1 MTLTN
6 KQQEGLNIAVARYKA
21 KERWTCISGYA
32 GSGKTT
38 LVRFIIDA
46 LKVNPEEDVAY
57 IAFTGKAAQVLRQKG
72 CPNAMTAHRLLY
84 YSKPTPSGRFIYTPR
99 PSIPYRIVVVD
110 EVSMLSKEL
119 WDLLLSHPVY
129 VIACGDPG
137 QLPPVSKDSCLD
149 ILNHP
154 HIFLD
159 EIMRQAQESEIIRL
173 SMDIREGRPIAFMKG
188 KEVQVIPGSEL
199 VGGMYVWAD
208 QILVAT
214 NNKRIQVNNEMRAAA
229 NRGPHPEIGDKIICN
244 RNCWDISDTDEVHA
258 LVNGTIGYI
267 TNINEIDYQYPHYQ
281 LRDPVP
287 LFQTSFKTEYDA
299 EFIDV
304 PIDQS
309 SILNNTK
316 FLTPQQEYLFFKSQQ
331 LKMEPMPIEF
341 NYGYAITCHRSQ
353 GSQWDKV
360 LVLEERFPFEAED
373 HKRWLYT
380 AVTRAADKLVLVR

>member
-1 MTLTN
+1 MILTN

-38 LVRFIIDA
+38 LVRFIINA
-46 LKVNPEEDVAY
+46 LQVNPEEDVAY

-99 PSIPYRIVVVD
+99 PSIPYKIVVVD

-119 WDLLLSHPVY
+119 WELLLSHKVY
-129 VIACGDPG
+129 IIACGDPG
-137 QLPPVSKDSCLD
+137 QLPPVSKDACTD
-149 ILNHP
+149 ILDHP

-173 SMDIREGRPIAFMKG
+173 SMDIREGRPIEYTKG
-188 KEVQVIPGSEL
+188 NEIQVIPGSEI
-199 VGGMYVWAD
+199 VGGMYLWAD
-208 QILVAT
+208 QIITAT
-214 NNKRIQVNNEMRAAA
+214 NNARFQINALMREAA
-229 NRGPHPEIGDKIICN
+229 NRGPQPEIGDKIICN
-244 RNCWDISDTDEVHA
+244 RNCWDISDMSETNA

-267 TNINEIDYQYPHYQ
+267 TNINAINYMYPHRS
-281 LRDPVP
+281 LATPVP
-287 LFQTSFKTEYDA
+287 LFQTSFKTEYGD

-304 PIDQS
+304 PIDQLT
-309 SILNNTK
+309 ILDNKK
-316 FLTPQQEYLFFKSQQ
+316 FLTPQQEYLFFKSPQ

-360 LVLEERFPFEAED
+360 LVLEEKFPFDREE

-380 AVTRAADKLVLVR
+380 AVTRAAEKLVLVR